1 MRTHIFRGDRLRTE
15 RERLGLAQQ
24 ELGSQVGT
32 GPNQIYRYEV
42 GEAEPSPYQ
51 LARLAKILGVT
62 TDYLLGLT
70 EDRTQALT
78 KSDLSP
84 DEVKFLAALESE
96 ELGPVL
102 RRLLQSYAGDELRP
116 QEQQQTRVTRRDIT
130 ADS

>member
-1 MRTHIFRGDRLRTE
+1 MRTQIFRGDRLRIE

-24 ELGSQVGT
+24 ELGNQIGT

-51 LARLAKILGVT
+51 LARLAKALGVT

-70 EDRTQALT
+70 NERTQALM
-78 KSDLSP
+78 KSDLSA
-84 DEVKFLAALESE
+84 DELKFLTALESE

-102 RRLLQSYAGDELRP
+102 RRLLQSYSGDELRP
-116 QEQQQTRVTRRDIT
+116 QEQQQTRISRRDVT